1 MIATRYNRGS
11 GYAHRLPQ
19 WERSWIETRFIP
31 ERKSCGNCSRV
42 SWINEE
48 DIVCAARDLAKSQG
62 DGKMS
67 SLKFEREYNL
77 HNIGL
82 NLAQAISKNIGPI

>member
-1 MIATRYNRGS
+1 M
-11 GYAHRLPQ
+11 
-19 WERSWIETRFIP
+19 
-31 ERKSCGNCSRV
+31 
-42 SWINEE
+42 NEE

-82 NLAQAISKNIGPI
+82 NLAQAISKNTGPI